1 MKTIELKA
9 AGRYLHAALY
19 EPACA
24 AGEKY
29 PLVLFLHGMGEWG
42 DDSRKVTD
50 FTPGIDVFTAPEWQE
65 KHPCLP
71 HLMAEKH
78 VLFIHGHHNGNDN
91 ANRADEPSAPAK
103 EAEHPVMYP
112 IPNVMSLDK

>member
-42 DDSRKVTD
+42 TTSGR
-50 FTPGIDVFTAPEWQE
+50 
-65 KHPCLP
+65 
-71 HLMAEKH
+71 
-78 VLFIHGHHNGNDN
+78 
-91 ANRADEPSAPAK
+91 
-103 EAEHPVMYP
+103 
-112 IPNVMSLDK
+112 